1 MQLRPFTRA
10 TAVFLSATALCL
22 WSPGGQAQ
30 TRLPSSK
37 HPILGKWQW
46 TNARNGCTEVYD
58 FRPDGTAP
66 VTSGAEI
73 TENTYPVSEAPD
85 ASGFYVLTMFTV
97 KDNGGKD
104 CGDDA
109 TDNTSMEN
117 VIYLLF
123 EPKFTEF
130 IICVEPKV
138 ESCFGPLRRSPP

>member
-1 MQLRPFTRA
+1 MNLKTLARA
-10 TAVFLSATALCL
+10 AAVFLSATALCL
-22 WSPGGQAQ
+22 AGQAQ
-30 TRLPSSK
+30 TRKPSSK

-46 TNARNGCTEVYD
+46 TSARNGCTEVYD

-73 TENTYPVSEAPD
+73 TENTYTISETPD
-85 ASGFYVLTMFTV
+85 AAGFYVLTMFTV

-104 CGDDA
+104 CGDDD

-117 VIYLLF
+117 ITYVLF

-138 ESCFGPLRRSPP
+138 ESCFGPLRRSPA